1 MSTGSSTTPFQIPVR
16 HDVTFDFGATPAH
29 HFAGSPRTSHLWNAV
44 SILAPQTEAFLI
56 RAIKRARDEVQDD
69 VLRQQVDALLTQE
82 ALHTRHH
89 KALNTRLAELGYAL
103 QRASHA
109 AERSL
114 RRLTDRDDVRSAL
127 ALVIGGEYAIYM
139 LARAVLEDPALLAPT
154 TPEVRRLLVWHAPHP
169 CALEGVRGTRGCHS
183 RNRGDPDG
191 I

>member
-82 ALHTRHH
+82 ALHTRHP

-154 TPEVRRLLVWHAPHP
+154 TPEVRRLLVWHA
-169 CALEGVRGTRGCHS
+169 LEKMEH
-183 RNRGDPDG
+183 
-191 I
+191 